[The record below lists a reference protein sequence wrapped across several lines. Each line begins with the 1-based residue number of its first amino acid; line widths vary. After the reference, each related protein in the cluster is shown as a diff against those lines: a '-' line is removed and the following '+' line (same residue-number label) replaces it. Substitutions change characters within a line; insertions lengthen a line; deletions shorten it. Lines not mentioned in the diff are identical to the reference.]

1 MVYQSSNLF
10 LINATGYFMGADG
23 SYFSGYLGEN
33 MRVFLNVYTVYKDCF
48 YNSSVLSFKTA
59 VMNLVK
65 IRKLIHI

>member
-1 MVYQSSNLF
+1 
-10 LINATGYFMGADG
+10 MGADG

-48 YNSSVLSFKTA
+48 YNSSVFSFKTA